1 MTDPRSFL
9 DIPYEERIVPF
20 PNMASVLMQHAREFP
35 DKAALCFP
43 DSRFT
48 YAGLLNACLTGKPE
62 HEPEKIIVS
71 LRDTENSCLLIL
83 FCLFHGIPF
92 HLDHSEETNTRLT
105 FDPDKN
111 IQHCELPYVHA
122 DRTALLLMNS
132 YSFSQYNLMVA
143 AQAVGK
149 ALKLFRPGHA
159 VCALPLSSVSDL
171 VLGVLA
177 PFYYA
182 KTIRFDCNDPAN
194 EVFSGTAQ
202 YAWCKD
208 IVPEILPADTTA
220 RLRDASLVFSC
231 VPPDVPG
238 LPVYRLLTAFDHA
251 AGLGPLMD
259 KDGNILSLP
268 GMEIIRDGNTW
279 NIRGH
284 VLGQRIDP

>member
-1 MTDPRSFL
+1 
-9 DIPYEERIVPF
+9 
-20 PNMASVLMQHAREFP
+20 
-35 DKAALCFP
+35 
-43 DSRFT
+43 
-48 YAGLLNACLTGKPE
+48 
-62 HEPEKIIVS
+62 
-71 LRDTENSCLLIL
+71 
-83 FCLFHGIPF
+83 
-92 HLDHSEETNTRLT
+92 
-105 FDPDKN
+105 
-111 IQHCELPYVHA
+111 
-122 DRTALLLMNS
+122 
-132 YSFSQYNLMVA
+132 MVA